1 MATTAQYASTPK
13 IGSALLTTADTSLTA
28 PTTVGTVFTAGASG
42 SRIDYIDVQGV
53 ATTVASIVNLFIFD
67 GTNYFLYTQI
77 PVQVITSSTTAPAF
91 QAVISSN
98 TNANILPIN
107 LPTGYS
113 LRATTSITQTG
124 VRVTALGG
132 DY

>member
-1 MATTAQYASTPK
+1 MAATAQYASTPK

-28 PTTVGTVFTAGASG
+28 PSTVGTVFTAGASG

-53 ATTVASIVNLFIFD
+53 ATTSAGLVNLFIFD
-67 GTNYFLYTQI
+67 GTNYFLYTQV
-77 PVQVITSSTTAPAF
+77 PVLAITSSTTSPAF
-91 QAVISSN
+91 QAIISSN
-98 TNANILPIN
+98 GNSNLLPIN

-113 LRATTSITQTG
+113 LRATTSVSQTG
-124 VRVTALGG
+124 IRVTAQGG

>member
-1 MATTAQYASTPK
+1 MATTAQYAAVPK

-28 PTTVGTVFTAGASG
+28 PSTVGTVFTAGASG
-42 SRIDYIDVQGV
+42 SRIDYIEIQGV
-53 ATTVASIVNLFIFD
+53 ATTIAGIVNLFIFD
-67 GTNYFLYTQI
+67 GTNYFLYI
-77 PVQVITSSTTAPAF
+77 QVPIQAITSSTTAVAF
-91 QAVISSN
+91 STTVSSN
-98 TNANILPIN
+98 GNANLLPIN

-113 LRATTSITQTG
+113 LRATTSVAQTG

>member
-1 MATTAQYASTPK
+1 MAATAQYASTPK

-42 SRIDYIDVQGV
+42 SRIDYIEVQGV
-53 ATTVASIVNLFIFD
+53 ATTSSGLINVFIFD
-67 GTNYFLYTQI
+67 GTNYILYTQI
-77 PVQVITSSTTAPAF
+77 PVLAITSSTTVPAF
-91 QAVISSN
+91 GAAISSN
-98 TNANILPIN
+98 ANPNILPIN

-113 LRATTSITQTG
+113 LRATTSVSQTG
-124 VRVTALGG
+124 IRVTALGG

>member
-1 MATTAQYASTPK
+1 MATTAQYASIPK

-28 PTTVGTVFTAGASG
+28 PSTVGTVFTAGSSG
-42 SRIDYIDVQGV
+42 SRIDYIEVQGV
-53 ATTVASIVNLFIFD
+53 ANTVASLVNIFIFD

-77 PVQVITSSTTAPAF
+77 PVQAITSSTTAPAF
-91 QAVISSN
+91 TATISSN
-98 TNANILPIN
+98 TNSNILPIN
-107 LPTGYS
+107 LPTGHS
-113 LRATTSITQTG
+113 IRATTSITQTG